1 MSRFKDAIAFLT
13 GKTLL
18 SAALILGRDGY
29 HVPGLHA
36 FNISNTV
43 LDYIAKPEKVVF
55 ISGTNGKST
64 TTSLIR
70 QILSAS
76 GKTVAYNTE
85 SNTQPGIISALLRY
99 TSLFNRT
106 KADVLVLEV
115 AEEAIDKI
123 AACIKADYM
132 LLTNIQKD
140 TFQANLSPNYIRDKI
155 GSVLN
160 EDMTL
165 FLNSDDPGILSY
177 SKAFPRFISYSVRE
191 NGLAAPRSG
200 KQGADATKLP
210 DNSPYAESGA
220 CPLCSSKLI
229 FEYVNLSG
237 IGKFRCTGCGFGS
250 LKETDYYVSGY
261 DLERGVITINGADFP
276 MRYKA
281 PHFAYNYLLA
291 YAFAKEMGIADG
303 IIYEAFDSFVNIDGR
318 LEELELNGIK
328 IHYSR
333 FKQET
338 PDTLQCSIDQI
349 ARDKEPKTVVLS
361 LNIVDHDTWGPKYT
375 DTCYAYDCDF
385 EKLCGPEI
393 ERFICSGEVVAYD
406 TANRLIYAGIPKEK
420 ITIVNSDD
428 PGELVKALL
437 EEDASQVY
445 ILAYLAHYR
454 KIRKA
459 IAAYGE

>member
-43 LDYIAKPEKVVF
+43 LDYIAKPKKVVF

-70 QILSAS
+70 QILSAA

-99 TSLFNRT
+99 TSVFNRT

-160 EDMTL
+160 EEMVL

-177 SKAFPRFISYSVRE
+177 SKPFPQFISYSVRE
-191 NGLAAPRSG
+191 NGLSYP
-200 KQGADATKLP
+200 P
-210 DNSPYAESGA
+210 DDSAYAESGA
-220 CPLCSSKLI
+220 CPLCSSKLV

-250 LKETDYYVSGY
+250 LDETDYYVSGY
-261 DLERGVITINGADFP
+261 DLESGLITINGADFP

-281 PHFAYNYLLA
+281 PHFVYNYLLA
-291 YAFAKEMGIADG
+291 YAFAKEMGISDD

-318 LEELELNGIK
+318 LEELKLNGIT
-328 IHYSR
+328 IRYSR

-375 DTCYAYDCDF
+375 DTCYAYDCNF
-385 EKLCGPEI
+385 EKLCESDI
-393 ERFICSGEVVAYD
+393 ERFVCSGEVVAYD
-406 TANRLIYAGIPKEK
+406 TANRLVYAGVPKEK

-428 PGELVKALL
+428 PEELVKALL
-437 EEDASQVY
+437 GEDASLVY